1 MQDIEAITGTVLWL
15 AVAIGATFGFVG
27 SRTRFCTMGA
37 ISDVVHMGDWNR
49 MRMWMLAMATA
60 VAGTTALQLAG
71 LLDASKTIYT
81 GSRLAWLSHLVGGAA
96 FGAGMTLA
104 SGCGARTLI
113 RIGGGNLK
121 SVVVF
126 AFFAISALMTMRG
139 LFGVWRARFLDPVAI
154 ALPHGQDLP
163 AFLAAG
169 GFAPSTALVAAAA
182 ALAVPLLIAAL
193 RRREAWTADIL
204 VGGIVTGTLV
214 VAGWY
219 VTGHLGHLAE
229 HPDTLD
235 EAFLATS
242 SNRAESLTF
251 VAPLAYAL
259 DLLMLWSDASRVLSF
274 GVASAGGV
282 VAGAA
287 VHAVLSGSFRI
298 ESFRD
303 ADDLV
308 RHIAGAV
315 LMGFGGVT
323 ALGCTIGQGISGLST
338 LALGAMLTTAAIILG
353 AAVTMKLQYH
363 LMARAA

>member
-1 MQDIEAITGTVLWL
+1 MDHALVSASTIVWL
-15 AVAIGATFGFVG
+15 GFAIGAAFGA
-27 SRTRFCTMGA
+27 SSQRTGFCTMGA
-37 ISDVVHMGDWNR
+37 VSDAVNIGDWTR
-49 MRMWMLAMATA
+49 MRMWALA
-60 VAGTTALQLAG
+60 VALATLGTGALHALG
-71 LLDASKTIYT
+71 LFDPAKTLYT
-81 GSRLAWLSHLVGGAA
+81 GARLPWLSHIVGGLT
-96 FGAGMTLA
+96 FGVGMTLA
-104 SGCGARTLI
+104 SGCAGKTLI

-287 VHAVLSGSFRI
+287 VHAVLSGGFRI